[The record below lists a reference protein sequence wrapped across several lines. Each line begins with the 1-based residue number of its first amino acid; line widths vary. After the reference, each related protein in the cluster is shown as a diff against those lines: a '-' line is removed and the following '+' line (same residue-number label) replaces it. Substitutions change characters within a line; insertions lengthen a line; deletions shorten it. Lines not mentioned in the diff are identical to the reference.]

1 MERRRSGKE
10 ERSCKPFLK
19 QSSPTYKA
27 LESVVTDKS
36 LLGALKFLT
45 KFNHT
50 GKLEVYHSLY
60 NKYSPKRLYFS
71 LRGMIARAEL
81 AVLDFNC
88 GVGVGQ
94 AKTQSDKLRFK
105 QQYSKV
111 TQSWVVKQIRE
122 PKDRVYIQHLMDEVM
137 YIQNSNE
144 KYELPKLENIPKTIA
159 QIEKPN
165 KEEAIKNIRT
175 RFSV

>member
-1 MERRRSGKE
+1 
-10 ERSCKPFLK
+10 
-19 QSSPTYKA
+19 
-27 LESVVTDKS
+27 
-36 LLGALKFLT
+36 
-45 KFNHT
+45 
-50 GKLEVYHSLY
+50 
-60 NKYSPKRLYFS
+60 
-71 LRGMIARAEL
+71 MIARAEL
-81 AVLDFNC
+81 AVLDFDC

-94 AKTQSDKLRFK
+94 AETQSRKLRFK

-122 PKDRVYIQHLMDEVM
+122 PKDRVYIQNLMDEVM

-144 KYELPKLENIPKTIA
+144 KYELPKLENISKIIA

-165 KEEAIKNIRT
+165 KEEAIKIIRT

>member
-1 MERRRSGKE
+1 M
-10 ERSCKPFLK
+10 
-19 QSSPTYKA
+19 
-27 LESVVTDKS
+27 
-36 LLGALKFLT
+36 
-45 KFNHT
+45 
-50 GKLEVYHSLY
+50 
-60 NKYSPKRLYFS
+60 
-71 LRGMIARAEL
+71 
-81 AVLDFNC
+81 LDFNC
-88 GVGVGQ
+88 DVGVGP
-94 AKTQSDKLRFK
+94 AKTQTGKLRVK

-111 TQSWVVKQIRE
+111 TQTLVVKQIRE
-122 PKDRVYIQHLMDEVM
+122 PKDRIYIQHLMDEVM